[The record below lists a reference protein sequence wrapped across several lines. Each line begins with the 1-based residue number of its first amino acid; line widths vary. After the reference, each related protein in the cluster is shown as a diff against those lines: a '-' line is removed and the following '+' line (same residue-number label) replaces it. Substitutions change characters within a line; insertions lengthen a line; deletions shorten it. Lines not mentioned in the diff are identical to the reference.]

1 MKKVRNLILLC
12 MLLICQQYITA
23 QSYNLGKQ
31 KQSFAYETL
40 YAYHAQIPQVVNNE
54 TVNTQPT
61 ETTADVEDIHSV
73 EEKQKDIQPHCRIV
87 YLNSVEEKQKDI
99 DPHYIAYLNS
109 AEGKQ
114 ENINSHYIAYL
125 KKVELFNYKYNAE
138 IAESFKLEYI
148 KHLIKT
154 LSEKELKERS
164 KGYSKELRKYRL

>member
-1 MKKVRNLILLC
+1 

-40 YAYHAQIPQVVNNE
+40 YAYHAQIPQVVNNK

-73 EEKQKDIQPHCRIV
+73 EEKQKDIQPH
-87 YLNSVEEKQKDI
+87 
-99 DPHYIAYLNS
+99 
-109 AEGKQ
+109 
-114 ENINSHYIAYL
+114 YIAYL
-125 KKVELFNYKYNAE
+125 KKLELFNYKYDAE

-148 KHLIKT
+148 KPLIKT
-154 LSEKELKERS
+154 LSEKELKERT

>member
-40 YAYHAQIPQVVNNE
+40 YAYHAQIPQVVNNK

-73 EEKQKDIQPHCRIV
+73 EEKQKDIQPH
-87 YLNSVEEKQKDI
+87 
-99 DPHYIAYLNS
+99 YIAHLNS

-125 KKVELFNYKYNAE
+125 KKVELFNYKYDAE